1 MFNFTC
7 HQQHLSDATKISLL
21 GYKMTKKP
29 LSSNTFLGGACVAS
43 ANEQPITDVSVF
55 WLVQTSGPVMTYQ
68 VWASANE
75 HTMLMLKDLRPC
87 FSFSQGC

>member
-7 HQQHLSDATKISLL
+7 HQQHLSDATKISIL
-21 GYKMTKKP
+21 GNKMARKP

-55 WLVQTSGPVMTYQ
+55 WLVQTSGLVMTYQ
-68 VWASANE
+68 VLASANE
-75 HTMLMLKDLRPC
+75 HMLKFKGP
-87 FSFSQGC
+87 